1 MRGGPHRQKT
11 RYAGLLH
18 VALAVQNEL
27 VNFGLASCRFS
38 SWKLSFG
45 RASSGMP
52 LYGLVPQRSWVGK
65 NFGEIFRPPRPL
77 LRSPLR
83 GGALPGPP
91 DPPGDPPPPGPTPKK
106 GSPLPARKN
115 AKKGEKRGPNM
126 PEMGFLG
133 AKMAIFGR
141 NLHFFDEFSKVSGEL
156 CREKNAP
163 RRLLS
168 AGEKPA
174 NLYSTKC
181 RFFGPPPPPGGYQC
195 TECTSRGSR
204 GPSPPRTRPSAVP
217 TFAPRAPSTCW
228 MSILLKKLILIIFFI
243 NIN

>member
-1 MRGGPHRQKT
+1 M
-11 RYAGLLH
+11 L
-18 VALAVQNEL
+18 
-27 VNFGLASCRFS
+27 
-38 SWKLSFG
+38 
-45 RASSGMP
+45 RAFF
-52 LYGLVPQRSWVGK
+52 YK
-65 NFGEIFRPPRPL
+65 NLNAEIFTPPAACG
-77 LRSPLR
+77 PLR
-83 GGALPGPP
+83 GEALPGPP
-91 DPPGDPPPPGPTPKK
+91 GDPPLGGSPPKK
-106 GSPLPARKN
+106 GSPLPRGISRQN
-115 AKKGEKRGPNM
+115 SRKRGRNRAK
-126 PEMGFLG
+126 MGF
-133 AKMAIFGR
+133 FGGFSPQKCR
-141 NLHFFDEFSKVSGEL
+141 NLHFFDKFSKVSGEL

-168 AGEKPA
+168 AVQKPA

-243 NIN
+243 NI